1 MKNIER
7 VNFKLYP
14 TEEQK
19 EIMLL
24 NCHNA
29 RFAYN
34 WAVARIKECY
44 KTKDRI
50 PTPYTLASEF
60 AKFKKQPGYEW
71 LVQKPA
77 SQRATKLAITNSIS
91 RSIVKFYLRQNEFP
105 TFHSKRNARMS
116 YYSHEGT
123 TLYENNRVRLENLG
137 WVECRNNLPLD
148 DKNIKIC
155 DPCIIFT
162 GDYFELSCS
171 IKYKKPVKPK
181 YHHSDVDIH
190 HQPIGIDVGVTHMA
204 VTSDGDFYDI
214 PTEKLKKIDKRI
226 NRVNRRIDRIRNM
239 NKNVTQTCDT
249 KTKYPEYEV
258 KSQNLLKLES
268 KRRKLYERH
277 ANIRKDIRCQ
287 AVADIV
293 KKYPSAIVI
302 EGIKDPKESWKIK
315 GAYKFNKR
323 ISDVA
328 VGDFL
333 NRLKCKCEWLDI
345 PLIIADKAY
354 PSTKTCSCCGNVLDN
369 QLTKDRMFICSVCG
383 YEEDRDI
390 NAAINLRNLATN
402 ESNGDEYF
410 EYNSIIA

>member
-1 MKNIER
+1 MKSIER
-7 VNFKLYP
+7 VNFRLYP
-14 TEEQK
+14 TKEQE

-34 WAVARIKECY
+34 WAVARIKEAVEN
-44 KTKDRI
+44 KELLPSK
-50 PTPYTLASEF
+50 YTLSTEF
-60 AKFKKQPGYEW
+60 NKFKNQPGYEW

-77 SQRATKLAITNSIS
+77 SQRATKLAITNSVSMSMEKFKRKQS
-91 RSIVKFYLRQNEFP
+91 RP
-105 TFHSKRNARMS
+105 PAFHSKRCAKMS
-116 YYSHEGT
+116 YYAHEINT
-123 TLYENNRVRLENLG
+123 RYTDDFVVLENVG
-137 WVECRNNLPLD
+137 KVKCRHNLQLT
-148 DKNIKIC
+148 DKNAKLC
-155 DPCIIFT
+155 DPIVIYT
-162 GDYFELSCS
+162 GDYWELSCS
-171 IKYKKPVKPK
+171 IKYKNPVKPK

-190 HQPIGIDVGVTHMA
+190 HQPIGIDVGITHMA

-226 NRVNRRIDRIRNM
+226 NRVNRRIDRCRNM

-268 KRRKLYERH
+268 KRRKLFKRH
-277 ANIRKDIRCQ
+277 ANIRKDIRCK

-293 KKYPSAIVI
+293 QKYPSAIVI
-302 EGIKDPKESWKIK
+302 EDIKDPRHQWKIK
-315 GAYKFNKR
+315 GVHKHNKR
-323 ISDVA
+323 INDVA

-333 NRLKCKCEWLDI
+333 TRLKYKCEWLDI
-345 PLIIADKAY
+345 PLIIADKHY
-354 PSTKTCSCCGNVLDN
+354 PSSKTCSCCGNTLDN

-390 NAAINLRNLATN
+390 NAALNLRSLAYN
-402 ESNGDEYF
+402 EPEEDYEY
-410 EYNSIIA
+410 ESVIA

>member
-1 MKNIER
+1 
-7 VNFKLYP
+7 
-14 TEEQK
+14 
-19 EIMLL
+19 MLL

-34 WAVARIKECY
+34 WAVARIKECLEN
-44 KTKDRI
+44 KQPI
-50 PTPYTLASEF
+50 PSKYTLATEF

-91 RSIVKFYLRQNEFP
+91 MGMTKFYLGQHQP
-105 TFHSKRNARMS
+105 PAFHRRKCAKMS

-137 WVECRNNLPLD
+137 WVNCRNNLPLD
-148 DKNIKIC
+148 DNIEIC
-155 DPCIIFT
+155 APCVIFT
-162 GDYFELSCS
+162 GDYWELSCCL
-171 IKYKKPVKPK
+171 KYKTPVKPK

-226 NRVNRRIDRIRNM
+226 ARVDRRIDRIRNM
-239 NKNVTQTCDT
+239 NKKVMQTCDT

-268 KRRKLYERH
+268 KRRKLYKRH
-277 ANIRKDIRCQ
+277 ADIRKDIRCQ

-302 EGIKDPKESWKIK
+302 EDIKDPRASWMIK
-315 GAYKFNKR
+315 GAHKFNKR
-323 ISDVA
+323 INDVA
-328 VGDFL
+328 IGDFL
-333 NRLKCKCEWLDI
+333 TRLKYKCAWLDI

-402 ESNGDEYF
+402 EPEEEF
-410 EYNSIIA
+410 EYEFDYDVA